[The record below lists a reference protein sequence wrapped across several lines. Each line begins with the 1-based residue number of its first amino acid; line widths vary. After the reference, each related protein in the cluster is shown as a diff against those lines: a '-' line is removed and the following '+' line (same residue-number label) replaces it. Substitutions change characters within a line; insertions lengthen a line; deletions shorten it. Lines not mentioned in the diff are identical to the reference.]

1 MNLLFL
7 LQTPTETITNSLE
20 TYYDKFLK
28 VLPRVALGIFIV
40 ILGILVAQFLTNI
53 YKRRILKKA
62 EDPLMA
68 RFLAQAIKTILIII
82 AIMLALQVAG
92 LGGIATGILTA
103 AGGIA
108 IVLGFAF
115 QDIGKNFLAG
125 IILAFNRPFN
135 INDTIKIDEIFGK
148 VKELSFRYSHIKTF
162 DGRDIYIPNSD
173 VLTKPVA
180 NYTADGFYR
189 VDFMVGI
196 GYEDDIEA
204 AKQLIQKTLDEQED
218 LIRDDFHENFVIEDE
233 LAASTVNLKVF
244 FWVDTLDY
252 RRASL
257 VLRGMVI
264 RKVKENLAKEGF
276 NLPADIKELKIYGT
290 EDAIPIK
297 FRNDPPKSLTAE
309 NNGNDF

>member
-1 MNLLFL
+1 MQLFL
-7 LQTPTETITNSLE
+7 QSPTETIQNSLQN
-20 TYYDKFLK
+20 YYDEFLK
-28 VLPRVALGIFIV
+28 ILPRIALGVLVI
-40 ILGILVAQFLTNI
+40 ILGILLAQLLTNF
-53 YKRRILKKA
+53 YKRRFQQQS
-62 EDPLMA
+62 EDPLMSK
-68 RFLAQAIKTILIII
+68 FLAQAVKVILIII
-82 AIMLALQVAG
+82 TIMLALKVAG
-92 LGGIATGILTA
+92 LDGIATGILTA
-103 AGGIA
+103 VGGGA
-108 IVLGFAF
+108 IILGFAF

-135 INDTIKIDEIFGK
+135 INDTIKVDNIFGR

-173 VLTKPVA
+173 VLTKPVE

-189 VDFMVGI
+189 VDFTVGI

-204 AKQLIQKTLDEQED
+204 AKQVIQEILNANTEIVQDEV
-218 LIRDDFHENFVIEDE
+218 HENFVIEDA

-252 RRASL
+252 RRASR
-257 VLRGMVI
+257 VLRGLII
-264 RKVKENLAKEGF
+264 RQVKEQLFNKGF

-297 FRNDPPKSLTAE
+297 FRNTPEKLSE
-309 NNGNDF
+309 

>member
-1 MNLLFL
+1 MQTPQETIAYSLDNYYQKFL
-7 LQTPTETITNSLE
+7 L
-20 TYYDKFLK
+20 
-28 VLPRVALGIFIV
+28 VLPRIA
-40 ILGILVAQFLTNI
+40 LGILVVVAGILLAQLLTNF
-53 YKRRILKKA
+53 YKKQIQKKA

-68 RFLAQAIKTILIII
+68 RFLAQAIKIILIII

-92 LGGIATGILTA
+92 LNGVATGLLTA
-103 AGGIA
+103 VGGGA
-108 IVLGFAF
+108 IILGFAF

-135 INDTIKIDEIFGK
+135 IDDTIKIDEIFGK
-148 VKELSFRYSHIKTF
+148 VKSLSFRYSHIKTF

-180 NYTADGFYR
+180 NYTADGFFR

-204 AKQLIQKTLDEQED
+204 AKNVIQEILDSNKEIVQD
-218 LIRDDFHENFVIEDE
+218 VNHENFVIEDE

-244 FWVDTLDY
+244 FWVDTVDY

-257 VLRGMVI
+257 VLRGLII
-264 RKVKENLAKEGF
+264 REVKQELAKRKF
-276 NLPADIKELKIYGT
+276 NLPADIMELKIYGT
-290 EDAIPIK
+290 EDAIPVK
-297 FRNDPPKSLTAE
+297 VRFLDEKK
-309 NNGNDF
+309 

>member
-1 MNLLFL
+1 MVT
-7 LQTPTETITNSLE
+7 LQIESPQETITNSLHS
-20 TYYDKFLK
+20 YYQDFL
-28 VLPRVALGIFIV
+28 VILPRIALA
-40 ILGILVAQFLTNI
+40 ILVIIAGVLFAQLLTNI
-53 YKRRILKKA
+53 YKRRIQKLA

-68 RFLAQAIKTILIII
+68 RFLAQAIKIILVII

-92 LGGIATGILTA
+92 LNGVATGLLTA
-103 AGGIA
+103 VGGGA
-108 IVLGFAF
+108 IILGFAF

-135 INDTIKIDEIFGK
+135 INDTIKIDDIFGK
-148 VKELSFRYSHIKTF
+148 VKALSFRYSHIKTF

-189 VDFMVGI
+189 VDFLVGI

-204 AKQLIQKTLDEQED
+204 AKNVIQEILDTNNEIVHD
-218 LIRDDFHENFVIEDE
+218 VDHENFVIEDE

-244 FWVDTLDY
+244 FWVDTTDY

-257 VLRGMVI
+257 VLRGLII
-264 RKVKENLAKEGF
+264 REVKQELAKRKF
-276 NLPADIKELKIYGT
+276 NLPADIMELKIYGT
-290 EDAIPIK
+290 EDAIPVKVRFVDDKK
-297 FRNDPPKSLTAE
+297 FKNEIL
-309 NNGNDF
+309 

>member
-1 MNLLFL
+1 MIIL
-7 LQTPTETITNSLE
+7 LQSDGETIVNSLE
-20 TYYDKFLK
+20 TYYKKLLIA
-28 VLPRVALGIFIV
+28 LPRIA
-40 ILGILVAQFLTNI
+40 LGILVVIAGILLAQLLTNL
-53 YKRRILKKA
+53 YKRRIQKKA

-68 RFLAQAIKTILIII
+68 RFLAQAIKIILVII

-92 LGGIATGILTA
+92 LDGIATGLLTA
-103 AGGIA
+103 VGGGA
-108 IVLGFAF
+108 IILGFAF

-135 INDTIKIDEIFGK
+135 INDTIKIDDIFGK
-148 VKELSFRYSHIKTF
+148 VRALSFRYSHIKTF

-189 VDFMVGI
+189 VDFVVGI

-204 AKQLIQKTLDEQED
+204 AKKVIQEILDANKE
-218 LIRDDFHENFVIEDE
+218 IVRDETHENFVIEHE

-257 VLRGMVI
+257 VLRGIII
-264 RKVKENLAKEGF
+264 REVKQELVSRGF

-290 EDAIPIK
+290 EDAIAVKIRYEDDK
-297 FRNDPPKSLTAE
+297 GNRKNNPKDNS
-309 NNGNDF
+309 

>member
-1 MNLLFL
+1 MKK
-7 LQTPTETITNSLE
+7 TPTETITNSIE
-20 TYYDKFLK
+20 NYYDAFLNM
-28 VLPRVALGIFIV
+28 LPRIALGIMIIV
-40 ILGILVAQFLTNI
+40 VGFLIAQFITGI
-53 YKRRILKKA
+53 YRRRILKKA

-68 RFLAQAIKTILIII
+68 KFLAQAIKTVLIII
-82 AIMLALQVAG
+82 TILLALQAAG
-92 LGGIATGILTA
+92 LSGIATGILTA
-103 AGGIA
+103 AGGAA

-135 INDTIKIDEIFGK
+135 INDTIKIDDIFGK
-148 VKELSFRYSHIKTF
+148 VKALNFRYSHIKTF

-189 VDFMVGI
+189 VDFLVGI

-204 AKQLIQKTLDEQED
+204 AKKIIQSVLDNEPEIIKD
-218 LIRDDFHENFVIEDE
+218 ELHENFVIEDE

-244 FWVDTLDY
+244 FWVDTVDY
-252 RRASL
+252 RRASR

-264 RKVKENLAKEGF
+264 RKVKEALSEAEF
-276 NLPADIKELKIYGT
+276 NLPANVTELKVYGGE
-290 EDAIPIK
+290 EDIPLRVRK
-297 FRNDPPKSLTAE
+297 DPRDRELDDKIRANKE
-309 NNGNDF
+309 

>member
-1 MNLLFL
+1 MMLL
-7 LQTPTETITNSLE
+7 LQTPRETIVNSVE
-20 TYYDKFLK
+20 TYYEKFLI
-28 VLPRVALGIFIV
+28 VLPRIA
-40 ILGILVAQFLTNI
+40 LGILVIMAGVLLSQLITNI
-53 YKRRILKKA
+53 YKKRIQKQA
-62 EDPLMA
+62 NDPLMT
-68 RFLAQAIKTILIII
+68 RFLAQAIKIILVIITIMI
-82 AIMLALQVAG
+82 ALQVAG
-92 LGGIATGILTA
+92 LNGIATGLLTA
-103 AGGIA
+103 VGGGA
-108 IVLGFAF
+108 IILGFAF

-135 INDTIKIDEIFGK
+135 INDTIMIDAIFGK
-148 VKELSFRYSHIKTF
+148 VKALSFRYSHIKTF

-204 AKQLIQKTLDEQED
+204 AKKVIQDILDGNKEIVHDEA
-218 LIRDDFHENFVIEDE
+218 HENYVVEYE

-244 FWVDTLDY
+244 FWVDTVDY

-257 VLRGMVI
+257 VLRGIII
-264 RKVKENLAKEGF
+264 REVKQELATRGF

-290 EDAIPIK
+290 EDAIPVKIRYEGEK
-297 FRNDPPKSLTAE
+297 PNA
-309 NNGNDF
+309 